1 MTPIKEQAVEL
12 INRLTEEDTVFIVR
26 IMENLEKQETDIH
39 ERDVALNRRQE
50 IVASLSG
57 ILPSSVTDEEVRGI
71 RGAIR

>member
-12 INRLTEEDTVFIVR
+12 IGRLTEEDTVFIVR

-39 ERDVALNRRQE
+39 ERAVALNRRQE

>member
-12 INRLTEEDTVFIVR
+12 IGRLTEEDTVFIVR

-57 ILPSSVTDEEVRGI
+57 ILPSSVTDEEVCGI

>member
-12 INRLTEEDTVFIVR
+12 IGRLTEEDTVFIVR

-57 ILPSSVTDEEVRGI
+57 ILPSSVTDEEMRGI

>member
-12 INRLTEEDTVFIVR
+12 IGRLTEEDTVFIVR